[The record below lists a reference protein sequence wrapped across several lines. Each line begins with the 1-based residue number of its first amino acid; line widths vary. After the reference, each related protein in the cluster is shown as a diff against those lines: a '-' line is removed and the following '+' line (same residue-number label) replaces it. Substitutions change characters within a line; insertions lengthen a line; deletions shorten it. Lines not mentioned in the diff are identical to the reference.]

1 MRRRTYGST
10 QRLAIAVG
18 VISLLAA
25 ACGDSDSDSDSS
37 EPDEPAPAEP
47 ETPDPTTPEPETP
60 DPTTPETPDT
70 VAEVET
76 TDAPEAPVQEGPIKI
91 GVLNPTSG
99 NFTVFGEQSN
109 AGIEL
114 YFEGIENTVS
124 GREVELVFADT
135 AGDPQ
140 QALEQARRLVD
151 SEGVDAMIG
160 LVNSAAALAIADF
173 ADQNE
178 VPLIIAVG
186 SAAGITLPENA
197 SDWVSRVSVASGQ
210 EEAPLGWYA
219 STQLG
224 CASAATMAWDFVSGN
239 ERAAA
244 FGETFTAAGGEIG
257 SEQRPPPNATE
268 YGPFIAALDPGST
281 DCMYTFVVGPG
292 SVAFFQQMEDFGV
305 AGEIVPVG
313 SGFVTA
319 GILDTLGTTA
329 LGLVQSGQYT
339 PSFDSASNAA
349 FIADYSEKTG
359 NEAGVYS
366 SQGFLAAEAIAL
378 AIEAL
383 GGDTTDLSVVASSVR
398 SLSFESH
405 AGPIAFDEN
414 GQAIRDL
421 YITRVVESGDG
432 VVQEV
437 IDTIEDVGQTWTAP
451 G

>member
-1 MRRRTYGST
+1 MRRRTYGSAR
-10 QRLAIAVG
+10 RLAIAVG
-18 VISLLAA
+18 VVSLLAA
-25 ACGDSDSDSDSS
+25 ACGESGSGSS
-37 EPDEPAPAEP
+37 GADEPATTEAESPDTTTAEP
-47 ETPDPTTPEPETP
+47 ETTDP
-60 DPTTPETPDT
+60 
-70 VAEVET
+70 VAEVST
-76 TDAPEAPVQEGPIKI
+76 TAAAPEIPIQEGPIKI
-91 GVLNPTSG
+91 GVLNPTTG

-114 YFEGIENTVS
+114 YFDGIGNTVA
-124 GREVELVFADT
+124 GRPVELVFADT

-151 SEGVDAMIG
+151 SEGVDAIIG

-186 SAAGITLPENA
+186 SAAEITLPENA

-210 EEAPLGWYA
+210 EEGPLGWYA
-219 STQLG
+219 STELG
-224 CASAATMAWDFVSGN
+224 CKTAATMAWDFVSGN

-244 FGETFTAAGGEIG
+244 FAAAFTATGGQIV

-268 YGPFIAALDPGST
+268 YGPFLAALEPDST
-281 DCMYTFVVGPG
+281 DCMYTFATGPG
-292 SVAFFQQMEDFGV
+292 SVAFFQQMEDFGIT
-305 AGEIVPVG
+305 GNIVPVG

-329 LGLVQSGQYT
+329 LGLVQATQYT
-339 PSFDSASNAA
+339 PSFESAANAA
-349 FIADYSEKTG
+349 FVADYSAKTG
-359 NEAGVYS
+359 EEAGVYS
-366 SQGFLAAEAIAL
+366 SQGFLAAQAIAL

-383 GGDTTDLSVVASSVR
+383 GGDTTDLAAVAASVR
-398 SLSFESH
+398 SLSFDSH
-405 AGPIAFDEN
+405 AGPISFDEN

-432 VVQEV
+432 VVQEI
-437 IDTIEDVGQTWTAP
+437 IDTIEDVGQVWAVP